1 MHSILTDVRCRM
13 SAVAAA
19 TLIKLGDASLWLEG
33 GDGAQ
38 SRDDTQFRNK
48 KLLAAILARGPMN
61 EFGLWSTDDDDDG
74 SNGSAGTVF
83 YPVRA
88 SHIRADGKRWFM
100 MIRTDC
106 NPF

>member
-19 TLIKLGDASLWLEG
+19 TLIKLGDERLWLGG
-33 GDGAQ
+33 GDGAK

-61 EFGLWSTDDDDDG
+61 EFGLWSTDDDDDDDG

-83 YPVRA
+83 YPVRT
-88 SHIRADGKRWFM
+88 SHIRADGKR
-100 MIRTDC
+100 
-106 NPF
+106 